1 MKKICLIL
9 AVIMSF
15 VSVSD
20 FIAIGGN
27 DSSTMSLFY
36 SFTIITFPSA
46 VSMESSEASDRNKIK
61 TVEENYEYHK
71 KLMDA
76 ENLMAKDVF
85 SKDLI
90 EKFGLNENDR
100 MELSETKVGIIISD
114 KNKALAFIPAKQE
127 YADLIKSNERNIK

>member
-15 VSVSD
+15 VSVCD

-36 SFTIITFPSA
+36 SFTIITSPSA
-46 VSMESSEASDRNKIK
+46 VSMELSEA
-61 TVEENYEYHK
+61 
-71 KLMDA
+71 
-76 ENLMAKDVF
+76 
-85 SKDLI
+85 
-90 EKFGLNENDR
+90 
-100 MELSETKVGIIISD
+100 KVGIIISD

-127 YADLIKSNERNIK
+127 YADLVKSNERNIK

>member
-36 SFTIITFPSA
+36 SFTIITSPSA
-46 VSMESSEASDRNKIK
+46 VSMELSEASDRNKIK

-71 KLMDA
+71 KLMNA
-76 ENLMAKDVF
+76 ENIMAKDVF

-127 YADLIKSNERNIK
+127 YADLVKSNERNIK

>member
-20 FIAIGGN
+20 FIALGGN

-36 SFTIITFPSA
+36 SFTIITSPSA
-46 VSMESSEASDRNKIK
+46 VSMELSEASDRNKIK

-71 KLMDA
+71 RLMDA
-76 ENLMAKDVF
+76 ENIMAKDVF

-127 YADLIKSNERNIK
+127 YADLVKSNERNIK

>member
-36 SFTIITFPSA
+36 SFTIITSPSA
-46 VSMESSEASDRNKIK
+46 VSMELSEASDRNKIK

-71 KLMDA
+71 RLMDA
-76 ENLMAKDVF
+76 ENIMAKDVF

>member
-15 VSVSD
+15 VSVCD

-71 KLMDA
+71 KLMDT

>member
-1 MKKICLIL
+1 M
-9 AVIMSF
+9 
-15 VSVSD
+15 
-20 FIAIGGN
+20 N
-27 DSSTMSLFY
+27 
-36 SFTIITFPSA
+36 
-46 VSMESSEASDRNKIK
+46 
-61 TVEENYEYHK
+61 
-71 KLMDA
+71 A